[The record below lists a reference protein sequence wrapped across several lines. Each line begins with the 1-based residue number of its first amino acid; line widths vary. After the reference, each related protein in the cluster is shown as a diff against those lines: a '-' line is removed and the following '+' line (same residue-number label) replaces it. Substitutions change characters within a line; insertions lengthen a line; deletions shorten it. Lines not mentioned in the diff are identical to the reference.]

1 MSLRHMVGLSTIA
14 VVALTLQPVSA
25 SAQQKSLKEQLVGT
39 WTLVSLDNVL
49 PDGKKQEPYGAKPK
63 GILIFDANGH
73 YSIMHVPAD
82 RKKFKSANRVETTP
96 EEAATVMRGSFAQFG
111 TWSVDEA
118 DKTITQK
125 IEGALIPNADGT
137 DSKRVITSLTPDELK
152 WSTSGIAIGGRNES
166 VYRRAK

>member
-1 MSLRHMVGLSTIA
+1 M
-14 VVALTLQPVSA
+14 
-25 SAQQKSLKEQLVGT
+25 KEQLVGT

-96 EEAATVMRGSFAQFG
+96 EEAATVMRASFAQFG
-111 TWSVDEA
+111 TWSVNEA

-137 DSKRVITSLTPDELK
+137 ESKRVITSLTADELK
-152 WSTSGIAIGGRNES
+152 WTTSGIAIGGRNEF

>member
-1 MSLRHMVGLSTIA
+1 MNRRHILSLSLTTAVGL
-14 VVALTLQPVSA
+14 ALLSGSA
-25 SAQQKSLKEQLVGT
+25 LAQQKSLKEQLVGT

-49 PDGKKQEPYGAKPK
+49 PDGKKQEPYGAKPR

-82 RKKFKSANRVETTP
+82 RNKFKSANRVETTP

-111 TWSVDEA
+111 TWSVNEA

-137 DSKRVITSLTPDELK
+137 DSKRMITSLTADELK

-166 VYRRAK
+166 VYR